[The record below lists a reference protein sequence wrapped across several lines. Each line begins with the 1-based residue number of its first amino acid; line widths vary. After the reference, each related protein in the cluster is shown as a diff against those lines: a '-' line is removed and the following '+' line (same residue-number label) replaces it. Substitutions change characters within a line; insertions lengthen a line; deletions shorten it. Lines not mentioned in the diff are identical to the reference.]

1 MKVLISL
8 PIYKRNWI
16 LPYWFKAIEQ
26 QDINLSEI
34 GFSFQVAPYK
44 EDKETHHALM
54 DWFESHPQ
62 VACFAMNTLPSID
75 HHHHDNG
82 KRVWDVEAYTK
93 MSRMR
98 NALLDLGT
106 SLDPD
111 YYFSLDSDI
120 ILERPTTISSLI
132 ELAEPG
138 CAVSPLMYMRHFGI
152 SYPSVMSWVNEPG
165 GKAFRHLDSYKI
177 GTVFQSDIIMAAVLM
192 SKEVYKN
199 SRYSPHRQGEDLGWS
214 ADCAR
219 QGFTLLSASNIYCP
233 HIMHQS
239 SESMPGIKGPGVL
252 DLYLEHGDDRGTNV
266 N

>member
-8 PIYKRNWI
+8 PIYKRDWI
-16 LPYWFKAIEQ
+16 LPYWFKAIED
-26 QDINLSEI
+26 QDIDLSDI
-34 GFSFQVAPYK
+34 GFSFQVASYE

-54 DWFESHPQ
+54 DWFGSHPQ
-62 VACFAMNTLPSID
+62 VACFALNTIPAIN

-82 KRVWDVEAYTK
+82 KRVWNVEAYDK

-120 ILERPTTISSLI
+120 LLEDPKTISSLI
-132 ELAEPG
+132 DLAQPG
-138 CAVSPLMYMRHFGI
+138 YAVSPLMYMRHYGI
-152 SYPSVMSWVNEPG
+152 SYPSVMSWVDKPG
-165 GKAFRHLDSYKI
+165 GRAYRHLDSYKI

-192 SKEVYKN
+192 SKDVYTKT
-199 SRYSPHRQGEDLGWS
+199 RYAPHRQGEDLGWS
-214 ADCAR
+214 ADCALK
-219 QGFTLLSASNIYCP
+219 GFKLLSASNIYCP
-233 HIMHQS
+233 HIMHKS
-239 SESMPGIKGPGVL
+239 SESMPGIKGPGIL
-252 DLYLEHGDDRGTNV
+252 DHYLNYGDDRGTNV